1 MSGLLKSPAQSVSKA
16 ANAQGLMA
24 NPKPKHE
31 DDDTVKT
38 MLAAL
43 ATYRSGE
50 RHE

>member
-1 MSGLLKSPAQSVSKA
+1 MNGLLKRLAQTVSKA
-16 ANAQGLMA
+16 ANPKGLMA
-24 NPKPKHE
+24 KSKHE
-31 DDDTVKT
+31 GDDTVKA